1 MSIRVLVID
10 PDSRVLLDASQY
22 LAFHGYSVVT
32 AAGGN
37 EGLRRFRAFA
47 PQVVVTELLMPDMDG
62 IECLLQIRR
71 EAPRTKVLAVS
82 AGEGLLRSE
91 FVLSLAVKLGA
102 DGVLKKP
109 FTSEQLAHAI
119 QSIFPASPAPS
130 TLGST

>member
-1 MSIRVLVID
+1 MTIRVLVID
-10 PDSRVLLDASQY
+10 PDSRILHEVSQY

-32 AAGGN
+32 AAAGD

-47 PQVVVTELLMPDMDG
+47 PEVVVTELLMPEKDG
-62 IECLLQIRR
+62 IECLLQIKH

-82 AGEGLLRSE
+82 AGEGLLGSE

-109 FTSEQLAHAI
+109 FTCEQLAHAI
-119 QSIFPASPAPS
+119 QSIFPGSPGPPPQK
-130 TLGST
+130 L

>member
-1 MSIRVLVID
+1 MPIRVLVID
-10 PDSRVLLDASQY
+10 PDIRTLHEISQY

-47 PQVVVTELLMPDMDG
+47 PEVVVTELLMPDKDG
-62 IECLLQIRR
+62 IECLLQIKRDG
-71 EAPRTKVLAVS
+71 PHTKVLAVS

-119 QSIFPASPAPS
+119 QSIFPGSPAP
-130 TLGST
+130 GP